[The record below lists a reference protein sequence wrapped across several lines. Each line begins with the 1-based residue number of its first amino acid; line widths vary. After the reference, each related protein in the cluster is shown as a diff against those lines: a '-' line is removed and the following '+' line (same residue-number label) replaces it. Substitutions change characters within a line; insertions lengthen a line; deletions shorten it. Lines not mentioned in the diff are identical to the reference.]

1 MKVYLGEVIHPEGVA
16 LLEKHAEVVRPKD
29 YSRAAFLEAIKDV
42 DGLLARKIY
51 IGAEEMDH
59 APRLKIIGRHGVG
72 LDSVD
77 LKEATRRGI
86 LVIHT
91 PGANK
96 ESVAEL
102 AIAFMLNLARR
113 IPQAQA
119 AMCSMPKGDIGVL
132 SALLKQHNLTG
143 FDLEGKSLGIIGTG
157 RIGSLVAR
165 KCIAAFDMKV
175 YGYDPYV
182 SRETMNSFGV
192 TKVDRLADL
201 MPRID
206 FLTVHCPLTEETR
219 GMIAQKELAMLKRG
233 ANVVNTARGGIVDE
247 KALFEA
253 LTLGHV
259 AGAALDVF
267 ELEPPDPEDP
277 LLKHPNLLATPHFGG
292 TTEESLHRIGIVMV
306 EEVVNFLQGKPPRYP
321 ANPEVLQKKPL

>member
-1 MKVYLGEVIHPEGVA
+1 MKVYLGEVIHPAGVA

-29 YSRAAFLEAIKDV
+29 YSRGAFLEAIKDV

-77 LKEATRRGI
+77 LDEATRRGI

-102 AIAFMLNLARR
+102 AIAFLLNLARR

-182 SRETMNSFGV
+182 SAETMKSFGV

-201 MPRID
+201 MPEID
-206 FLTVHCPLTEETR
+206 FLTVHCPLTNETQ
-219 GMIAQKELAMLKRG
+219 GMVGQKELGLLRKG
-233 ANVVNTARGGIVDE
+233 ANVVNTARGGIINE

-267 ELEPPDPEDP
+267 EIEPPDPEDP

-292 TTEESLHRIGIVMV
+292 TTEESLHRIGIAMV
-306 EEVVNFLQGKPPRYP
+306 EEVVNFLQGRPPRYP
-321 ANPEVLQKKPL
+321 ANPKVLQKR

>member
-1 MKVYLGEVIHPEGVA
+1 MKVYLGEVIHPAGVA

-29 YSRAAFLEAIKDV
+29 YSRGAFLEAIKDV

-77 LKEATRRGI
+77 LEEATRRGI

-102 AIAFMLNLARR
+102 AIAFLLNLARR

-175 YGYDPYV
+175 CGYDPYV
-182 SRETMNSFGV
+182 SAETMKSFGV

-201 MPRID
+201 MPEID
-206 FLTVHCPLTEETR
+206 FLTVHCPLTNETR
-219 GMIAQKELAMLKRG
+219 GMVGQKELGLLRRG
-233 ANVVNTARGGIVDE
+233 ANVVNTARGGIINE

-267 ELEPPDPEDP
+267 EIEPPDPEDP

-292 TTEESLHRIGIVMV
+292 TTEESLHRIGIAMV
-306 EEVVNFLQGKPPRYP
+306 EEVVNFLQGRPPRYP
-321 ANPEVLQKKPL
+321 ANPEVLQKR